1 MQFEFGRARDL
12 CEGFQSKI
20 CWPAAAKREE
30 YLATAWLRIAD
41 IDQRFVD
48 FCLGIAERAEN
59 SSPVGVAAAPA
70 DLHQCAVSD
79 GARGRLS
86 LSRIARAVNMQGNKT

>member
-1 MQFEFGRARDL
+1 MVKAARPRRRLTCRFEFGRAREL

-20 CWPAAAKREE
+20 CWAAAAKREK
-30 YLATAWLRIAD
+30 YLATARLRVAN
-41 IDQRFVD
+41 IDKRFVD
-48 FCLGIAERAEN
+48 FCLGIAERAQD

-79 GARGRLS
+79 CARSRLS
-86 LSRIARAVNMQGNKT
+86 L